1 MAKVFEIKN
10 ASAVDNC
17 GIQGL
22 LTKAD
27 FSDAEVDAIETL
39 EIGQSWRPAGREF
52 TVTRLADS
60 PLENIPNR
68 KWFHRRESVPRTP
81 RQRRRITR

>member
-1 MAKVFEIKN
+1 MAKVFEIKS
-10 ASAVDNC
+10 SAARLNC
-17 GIQGL
+17 GIQDL

-39 EIGQSWRPAGREF
+39 DIGQAWRPAGREF

-60 PLENIPNR
+60 PLENIPGRRWFER
-68 KWFHRRESVPRTP
+68 KDVLHRTP
-81 RQRRRITR
+81 RQRRNTPR